1 MIFFVKLNFYL
12 LRRILKHHPF
22 LLLLLTQTMYLRL
35 SDLVRRH
42 AKKMANLWTE
52 YPNYT
57 PINNINELP
66 LYDETRISQ
75 EHRVLN
81 EIIRKNWFLLHPL
94 SRDYILSSAR
104 EWRQLLDEIAILQST
119 LEIKQNNLD
128 NYQEDYDTKTQ
139 RLLLEKDAE
148 IERQKEEITENYQ
161 QIIEEKDQE
170 IAQYKM
176 LADSVRTGFSEA
188 PKDSESIKKLLDE
201 KDQKVLELGRLVNE
215 LRDKC
220 KSQEIEAMNVQTG
233 ISKNFQ
239 TQISGITNELYERQE
254 QVDKLRDVLAKAKE
268 QLLSL
273 KESNEELKKKNKE
286 LEISLTEKDEK
297 LKKLFKSIESL

>member
-1 MIFFVKLNFYL
+1 M
-12 LRRILKHHPF
+12 
-22 LLLLLTQTMYLRL
+22 
-35 SDLVRRH
+35 VRRH
-42 AKKMANLWTE
+42 AKKMSNLWTT

-66 LYDETRISQ
+66 LYDETRITQ
-75 EHRVLN
+75 EHRVLS
-81 EIIRKNWFLLHPL
+81 EIIRKNWFLIHPL
-94 SRDYILSSAR
+94 SRDYILSSAK
-104 EWRQLLDEIAILQST
+104 EWRQLLDEIALLQST

-128 NYQEDYDTKTQ
+128 NYQEDYEVKTQ

-148 IERQKEEITENYQ
+148 IERQKEEITENYR

-170 IAQYKM
+170 IAQYKI
-176 LADSVRTGFSEA
+176 LADSVRTGYNETS
-188 PKDSESIKKLLDE
+188 KIDSSIQTLLDE
-201 KDQKVLELGRLVNE
+201 KDQKVLELGRFVNE

-239 TQISGITNELYERQE
+239 IQISDITNELYERQE

-268 QLLSL
+268 QLISM
-273 KESNEELKKKNKE
+273 KNNNEELKKRNKE
-286 LEISLTEKDEK
+286 LEKSLAEKEEK
-297 LKKLFKSIESL
+297 LQKFIKSIERL